1 MILSAALE
9 CIVSRSPWKFS
20 KLSNIFS
27 WISFMFNWPGLVFVV
42 CNEELWLTHP
52 AYPEISKTTS
62 FCYLPPA
69 MPSLLTQAEKLLPV
83 ISSHNTLCCTTS
95 SDLRPPAS
103 VATSGSTS
111 WLGPTWAPG
120 QGPAGWPAGRRPLA
134 LWVRACGSGSL
145 EKVFLSLHKPE
156 ALSSWEICPR
166 SSC

>member
-1 MILSAALE
+1 MILSVALCSMILSVALE
-9 CIVSRSPWKFS
+9 CIVSRPPWKFS

-42 CNEELWLTHP
+42 CSEELWLTHP

-95 SDLRPPAS
+95 SDLRRPAG
-103 VATSGSTS
+103 VATSGSTAG
-111 WLGPTWAPG
+111 WGPLGLQVEG
-120 QGPAGWPAGRRPLA
+120 LAGWPAGRGPPA
-134 LWVRACGSGSL
+134 LWI
-145 EKVFLSLHKPE
+145 E
-156 ALSSWEICPR
+156 APGLIH
-166 SSC
+166 